1 MTQNLSTFDKL
12 MLSARYWLQGMSV
25 QDSRYI
31 MVLEVMEMARNH
43 HNGFRNGGDPEFIH
57 QIRIFHYLRTLHAHL
72 KNPWMVYALVFAH
85 DMVEDPN
92 QLTKIH
98 IDPAELEDRWGT
110 LFTSKVLKLS
120 KEIKGK
126 PNAAYSLVTIFED
139 EDCGPAKGGD
149 RVDNLSDA
157 VGVFKRP
164 RLMRYIVETEEK
176 FLPNTKLARRR
187 FPSQE
192 GVYENIKL
200 EMLNQLK
207 MAKKVVSL
215 EEELE
220 KFHLESAQ
228 NAKV

>member
-1 MTQNLSTFDKL
+1 MTDLTNFKKL
-12 MLSARYWLQGMSV
+12 LLSARYWLQGMSV
-25 QDSRYI
+25 SDHRYI

-43 HNGFRNGGDPEFIH
+43 HNGTRNGGDPEFIH
-57 QIRIFHYLRTLHAHL
+57 QLRIFHYLRTLHAHL
-72 KNPWMVYALVFAH
+72 KNPWMVYARVFAH
-85 DMVEDPN
+85 DMGEDPN
-92 QLTKIH
+92 HLTKVH
-98 IDPAELEDRWGT
+98 VDPAELEDRWGSV
-110 LFTSKVLKLS
+110 FTTKVLKLS

-126 PNAAYSLVTIFED
+126 PNTAYNLDAIFAD
-139 EDCGPAKGGD
+139 EDCGAAKGGD

-157 VGVFKRP
+157 VGVFKRA

-176 FLPNTKLARRR
+176 FLPNLKLARRR
-187 FPSQE
+187 FPFQE

-200 EMLNQLK
+200 EMQNQLK

-220 KFHLESAQ
+220 KFHIESAQ